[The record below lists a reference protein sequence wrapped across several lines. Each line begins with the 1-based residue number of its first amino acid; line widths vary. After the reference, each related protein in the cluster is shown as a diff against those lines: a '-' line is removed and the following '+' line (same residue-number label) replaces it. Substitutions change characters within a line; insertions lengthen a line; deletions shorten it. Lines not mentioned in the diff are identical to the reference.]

1 MKYFKGVFVFFAL
14 IGIASP
20 TAATM
25 QSKPA
30 AKEQVLTVVVAP
42 GKVPAPEGK
51 RCVVGSVMKG
61 DAKVAEA
68 RFCGSANLAI
78 FRDLKGGDRATLTAT
93 PAGRLLYDV
102 TKAELPKK

>member
-1 MKYFKGVFVFFAL
+1 MNFTAVFVFFAL
-14 IGIASP
+14 IGVASP

-25 QSKPA
+25 QTRPA
-30 AKEQVLTVVVAP
+30 AEEKVLTVIVAP

-61 DAKVAEA
+61 ETKVEEA
-68 RFCGSANLAI
+68 RFCGSTDLAT

-93 PAGRLLYDV
+93 PAGRLSYNV
-102 TKAELPKK
+102 TKAELLKK